1 MKCFAVLLLAL
12 LLRQP
17 PVWQL
22 DDQFGRA
29 RSAAELAGKPVL
41 LIAGGAP
48 AAKTFDAWID
58 AVLRAFPD
66 SSAAPTP
73 PAADPRPFVVLGI
86 ADVGNAPRVVHPLIR
101 WRLPRNRSRPV
112 LVDPNGTVSRQYQI
126 ERATSNQLVLG
137 RDGRVLLH
145 LRGIPVDSAGVR
157 LLVEQLR
164 LAVRSTATEPAR

>member
-1 MKCFAVLLLAL
+1 MKCFAALLLAL

-17 PVWQL
+17 PAWQL

-29 RSAAELAGKPVL
+29 HSAAELAGRPVL

-58 AVLRAFPD
+58 AVLRAYAGLPD
-66 SSAAPTP
+66 SSAAPTSSP
-73 PAADPRPFVVLGI
+73 LPFVVLSI
-86 ADVGNAPRVVHPLIR
+86 ADVGNAPRVLHPIIR

-164 LAVRSTATEPAR
+164 LAVRSAATEPAR